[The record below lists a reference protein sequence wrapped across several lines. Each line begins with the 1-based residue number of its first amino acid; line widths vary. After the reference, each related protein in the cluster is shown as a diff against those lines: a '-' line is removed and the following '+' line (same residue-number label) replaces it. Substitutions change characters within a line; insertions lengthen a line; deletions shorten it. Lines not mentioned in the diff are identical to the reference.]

1 MLMEKN
7 DNAFNV
13 QMSSDRPGSSE
24 GIGLPSQSSGGS
36 STGTEFGAQNP
47 SPSSGLGNRST
58 AGFGVQEGSDRSA
71 LGTGPAAESQS
82 GLESDAQYH
91 ECAHCGHTHM
101 KQTEMQGFDKILGTV
116 GLNEEAIRKMR
127 ESLENLDLDGYF
139 TQAKEY
145 FGESAEKAKNY
156 AKDHKKAVIGA
167 ALAIVAVGAGVLIA
181 SKSRSSDKFV
191 TPRIDERDLPR
202 S

>member
-1 MLMEKN
+1 MEKN

-13 QMSSDRPGSSE
+13 QMSSDKPGNSE

-36 STGTEFGAQNP
+36 STGGEFGTPSP
-47 SPSSGLGNRST
+47 SPSSGLGNRSA

-71 LGTGPAAESQS
+71 SGTGSGAASLQS
-82 GLESDAQYH
+82 GLESDNQYH
-91 ECAHCGHTHM
+91 ECAHCGHSHT
-101 KQTEMQGFDKILGTV
+101 KQTETQGFDKILGTV

-139 TQAKEY
+139 AQAKEY
-145 FGESAEKAKNY
+145 LGGSAEKAKNY
-156 AKDHKKAVIGA
+156 AKDHKAVIGA

-181 SKSRSSDKFV
+181 SKSKGSDKFV
-191 TPRIDERDLPR
+191 TPRIDERDLP
-202 S
+202 SS